1 MTELKPIDQARS
13 EAERFFEREDVQAVF
28 HEAFKLSTVSLPN
41 YQLGKTL
48 WKRNYDA
55 PHPSKQKRDELYK
68 LQQDLYYV
76 ACALNRRVES
86 FTFKPNNI
94 DKDTGQEI

>member
-1 MTELKPIDQARS
+1 MDIKKELKPIEQAQS
-13 EAERFFEREDVQAVF
+13 EAEKFFEREDVQAIF
-28 HEAFKLSTVSLPN
+28 HEAFALSTVSLPN

-48 WKRNYDA
+48 WERNYDA

-68 LQQDLYYV
+68 LQKDLYHV

-86 FTFKPNNI
+86 LAFKSEN
-94 DKDTGQEI
+94 DDQ

>member
-1 MTELKPIDQARS
+1 MDIKKELKPIEQAQS
-13 EAERFFEREDVQAVF
+13 EAEKFFEREDVQAIL
-28 HEAFKLSTVSLPN
+28 HEALALSTVSLPN

-55 PHPSKQKRDELYK
+55 VHPSKQKRDELYK
-68 LQQDLYYV
+68 LQKDLYYV

-86 FTFKPNNI
+86 LAFKSQN
-94 DKDTGQEI
+94 DDQ